1 MATHTITITGIK
13 DNNDLRLSDNGLTTA
28 SAGDTIA
35 WVIDRNSG
43 VASVTA
49 ITEINGVDVF
59 SPDPTP
65 LSSISWQGIIN
76 PVPPTSQKTETYTI
90 NYLKIGD
97 ATIYTSDPQIQVNP

>member
-1 MATHTITITGIK
+1 MANHTITITGISS
-13 DNNDLRLSDNGLTTA
+13 NDDLILSDNGMTTA
-28 SAGDTIA
+28 RPGDTVS
-35 WVIDRNSG
+35 WVIDGNSG

-49 ITEINGVDVF
+49 ITEINGIDVF

-65 LSSISWQGIIN
+65 ASSISWEGNIN

-97 ATIYTSDPQIQVNP
+97 ATIYTSDPKIQVNP